1 LIKFLIFIKE
11 IIMDC
16 KLSQKLKDSIEN
28 IDNSYIEG
36 RRILNN
42 KFKDEKNY
50 SIKDD
55 QNFTYEN
62 IKSNF
67 FSFLTNNRKF
77 SSDYL
82 SINFEI

>member
-1 LIKFLIFIKE
+1 
-11 IIMDC
+11 MDC